1 MAGLSAPLRFSTA
14 FVINPASR
22 SAFFGSSLCKKH
34 STIHSTFHAMLL
46 AHVAHGHLGWGGNS
60 PFGEEILRDVDVFA
74 DEVFHIQSST
84 DRESSIEKRR
94 TMHIGHVDLA
104 HLNVRHEV
112 ARGNTGEVNTRRHT
126 ANKGDGVRL
135 PCDQA
140 AQP

>member
-1 MAGLSAPLRFSTA
+1 
-14 FVINPASR
+14 
-22 SAFFGSSLCKKH
+22 
-34 STIHSTFHAMLL
+34 MLL

-126 ANKGDGVRL
+126 ANKGRCPLTLRSSGSAVANTSFSSVSPAVSSGWVSL
-135 PCDQA
+135 GWVSSGWVSSSA
-140 AQP
+140 ASRVS